1 MAGGTEKALAGMEKA
16 RTGMKEPR
24 AGIEEALAGTVTSG
38 ISTSM
43 TLPCGVAVIG
53 PTDGTPVTSAGGG
66 SSPEDGISIR
76 LPSILI
82 QIRTFL
88 RL

>member
-1 MAGGTEKALAGMEKA
+1 MAAGTQKARPGMEKALAGTE
-16 RTGMKEPR
+16 EP
-24 AGIEEALAGTVTSG
+24 LAGTVTSG
-38 ISTSM
+38 IFTSM
-43 TLPCGVAVIG
+43 TLSCGVAVIG
-53 PTDGTPVTSAGGG
+53 PTDGTPVAWAGGG

-88 RL
+88 RS

>member
-1 MAGGTEKALAGMEKA
+1 MAAGTGKAVAGTKKALAGM
-16 RTGMKEPR
+16 
-24 AGIEEALAGTVTSG
+24 EEALAGTVISG

-43 TLPCGVAVIG
+43 TLSCGVAVIG
-53 PTDGTPVTSAGGG
+53 PTDGTPVGSAGGG

-88 RL
+88 PS